1 MSVPPSTSFRRNW
14 TLWVTG
20 KEVISGPET
29 SSSVG
34 RLMAWTWPQLWPLLL
49 PRSRYQRPPGH
60 GSIFSGMGAPS
71 GVVLPGPS
79 WVSIASK
86 VTSSDARTWISLSSW
101 ITRSSILVAVKIIFA
116 PWFEVSW
123 GIRLFVRLAL
133 GQLLD
138 FVELVLPEA
147 FEGASPLVE
156 RANCLGVG
164 PVKHVAAVAADTDE
178 ADVFEDAEV
187 LRDRRLLDAEA
198 ADDFV
203 DGALLKGEVIQ
214 DVAAARLGDS
224 VEGVGGSGG
233 AWHELNIFPYGNM
246 SRTIFG
252 ASRQRLCYSCRQQK
266 RLSESP
272 IRPR

>member
-49 PRSRYQRPPGH
+49 PRSRYQRAQAR

-86 VTSSDARTWISLSSW
+86 VTSSEARTWISLSSW

-123 GIRLFVRLAL
+123 GIRLFVRFAL
-133 GQLLD
+133 SELFD
-138 FVELVLPEA
+138 PVELMAPVAL
-147 FEGASPLVE
+147 EGGSPLMQ
-156 RANCLGVG
+156 RTDGIRVG
-164 PVKHVAAVAADTDE
+164 SVKHVAAVAADADE
-178 ADVFEDAEV
+178 ADVFEDAQV
-187 LRDRRLLDAEA
+187 LGDGRLLDAQA
-198 ADDFV
+198 VDDFV
-203 DGALLKGEVIQ
+203 DGAFLKDEVVQ
-214 DVAAARLGDS
+214 DVAAARFGDR
-224 VEGVGGSGG
+224 VEGIGGSGG
-233 AWHELNIFPYGNM
+233 ARHEVNIFPYGNICQALFLG
-246 SRTIFG
+246 TI
-252 ASRQRLCYSCRQQK
+252 
-266 RLSESP
+266 
-272 IRPR
+272 